1 MRLKRLELFGFKSFA
16 DRTVLEFDEDL
27 VGIVGPN
34 GCGKSN
40 VVDAVRWVLGE
51 TRPTSM
57 RGGEM
62 TDVIFKG
69 STSRPGMSLAEV
81 TIVFDNEDG
90 TVPAHGPEVSVTRRV
105 HKDGEGEYL
114 IDGGKVR
121 LKDVKDLLFDTGLGS
136 RGYAVLEQGRIDA
149 VLSANPLERRA
160 IFEEAAGI
168 SRFRQ
173 RRREAENRLK
183 RVDQDTERLDDML
196 RELQSRSRSLKIQA
210 GKAER
215 WVAARDEWRL
225 KGVRLAQH
233 LVVRLEGDDQRL
245 GEELNSLEGAAEELR
260 TKREAADA
268 EVTERAARNEALAEQ
283 VDQAAAE
290 AARLAGDLRAL
301 DEREASLRARAQS
314 AEQAAESEA
323 ARAGELEQRRIERRA
338 ELEEFGSQLAQAAD
352 QRARAEG
359 EVDEL
364 AGAARESGR
373 RYRESREASE
383 AQRDVVNAALADRAA
398 ELHRGKQLEA
408 SLAPLAERAD
418 RAEARLAELA
428 ERRTELESALER
440 LRAEWSAAREAH
452 AAAQA
457 ERDESATALRA
468 VQAELSTARDLRS
481 ELQAKRAGVESRI
494 ASLLDWER
502 EREGLEEGARAL
514 LEQSEGG
521 ASFVGELGGLL
532 ADHLSVPQRYARA
545 LDAAL
550 NGTAQALVIDDPERV
565 EAIGAWLKSEQRGK
579 VKLVLPRPLNH
590 GRCEPG
596 IPEVPYSQRDAVI
609 GRLIDEVEAS
619 ADLTAI
625 AEVMLC
631 DCLLVENLETALILA
646 EMLPAWRLVTPEGD
660 LVDAT
665 GVVTG
670 HAEVSQGA
678 VGRRAAA
685 AEERVTLEAV
695 EGELAELEERV
706 EELGREAET
715 ARERAAQ
722 CEAVCEEQRQAE
734 SQAQS
739 AVQSSEVRAEE
750 AARGLEEARAQA
762 ESLLSERSALS
773 AQLADAQRTLTEVEQ
788 RFELEN
794 QRFKEL
800 ETERAELETERE
812 GASREEQRARI
823 ELTRLRELHGS
834 LERRRDDS
842 ERGCLE
848 LDQEIERLNQ
858 VSEAHRADA
867 HSGSAE
873 AEALGAQRTEIDAKR
888 LAADGSLGELREEE
902 RAGRHAI
909 EELRIRRDEVTAELE
924 GCLGQRSEL
933 QLERQRVE
941 LRLESV
947 LGRAQEDFEFDR
959 EQLIE
964 LHEEDPELAER
975 EALEA
980 LESQVDDLKRQ
991 LDKLG
996 PVNLEAVEE
1005 LQEVSTRLSFLTEQ
1019 RKDLAEAKAELVE
1032 TLETIN
1038 SESERLF
1045 MEAFVEIRDNFRQ
1058 IFRQLF
1064 GGGKADVVLDA
1075 DQPVLE
1081 AGIEIHARP
1090 PGRETLPIGLLSGG
1104 QRTMTALALLFS
1116 VFQSRPSPFCV
1127 LDEVDAALDDA
1138 NVGRFLLMLEGF
1150 VENTQFVVVTHNK
1163 GTMSACRMLYG
1174 ITMQTK
1180 GVSRNVSV
1188 ELSEV
1193 DQFVP
1198 EVTGD
1203 ADKAQASRRDAAEAA
1218 ELDDEGVDGQ
1228 GIDEQGVEEDGDEP
1242 IVELQPQA
1250 KLAEEAAPVDSGSAT
1265 NAS

>member
-90 TVPAHGPEVSVTRRV
+90 AVPAHGAEVSFTRRV

-121 LKDVKDLLFDTGLGS
+121 LKDVRDLLFDTGLGS

-149 VLSANPLERRA
+149 VLSANALERRA

-215 WVAARDEWRL
+215 WVTARDEWRVD
-225 KGVRLAQH
+225 GVRLAQH
-233 LVVRLEGDDQRL
+233 QVVRLESDDERL
-245 GEELNSLEGAAEELR
+245 GEDLNARETSAGELR
-260 TKREAADA
+260 ALREAADA
-268 EVTERAARNEALAEQ
+268 EVVERAARNDELSGQ
-283 VDQAAAE
+283 VDQLAAE

-301 DEREASLRARAQS
+301 DEREANLRARAQS
-314 AEQAAESEA
+314 AEQSAQTESARAAE
-323 ARAGELEQRRIERRA
+323 LETRRLERRA
-338 ELEEFGSQLAQAAD
+338 EFEQLEQDLAQAGD
-352 QRARAEG
+352 QRSRAEG

-373 RYRESREASE
+373 RYREARESSE
-383 AQRDVVNAALADRAA
+383 AQRDGVNAALAERAA
-398 ELHRGKQLEA
+398 QLHRGKQLEA
-408 SLAPLAERAD
+408 SLEPLAERAE
-418 RAEARLAELA
+418 RAEGRLEELASRRNELDTDLERQRAELG
-428 ERRTELESALER
+428 
-440 LRAEWSAAREAH
+440 AAREALE
-452 AAAQA
+452 ASQGAREEA
-457 ERDESATALRA
+457 ESTLIAIDRELAVARES
-468 VQAELSTARDLRS
+468 RS
-481 ELQAKRAGVESRI
+481 ELQAKRAGMESRI
-494 ASLLDWER
+494 DSLLDWER

-514 LEQSEGG
+514 FEQAEAG
-521 ASFVGELGGLL
+521 APWLGELSGLL
-532 ADHLSVPQRYARA
+532 ADHLSVPQHYARA

-579 VKLVLPRPLNH
+579 VKVVLPRPLNH

-596 IPEVPYSQRDAVI
+596 IPEVPYSLRDRVI

-619 ADLTAI
+619 ADLTEI

-631 DCLLVENLETALILA
+631 DCLLVEDLDAALALA
-646 EMLPAWRLVTPEGD
+646 EMLPGWRLVTPEGD
-660 LVDAT
+660 VVDAT

-678 VGRRAAA
+678 IGRRAAA
-685 AEERVTLEAV
+685 AEQREALSAV
-695 EGELAELEERV
+695 LGELDELE
-706 EELGREAET
+706 GRLEGLAT
-715 ARERAAQ
+715 DAERARSRTAECVEAYEGARREEGRLAQ
-722 CEAVCEEQRQAE
+722 
-734 SQAQS
+734 
-739 AVQSSEVRAEE
+739 AVQSSEVRVEE

-762 ESLLSERSALS
+762 ESLLSERAALNG
-773 AQLADAQRTLTEVEQ
+773 QLEDAQRSLVDAEQ

-794 QRFKEL
+794 TRFKEL
-800 ETERAELETERE
+800 EEQRAALETERE

-823 ELTRLRELHGS
+823 ELTRLRELQGS

-848 LDQEIERLNQ
+848 LDQEIERLAQ
-858 VSEAHRADA
+858 VSQALLADA
-867 HSGSAE
+867 QSGVAE
-873 AEALGAQRTEIDAKR
+873 AEALGGQRGDLQAQREGT
-888 LAADGSLGELREEE
+888 DGSLTEMREEE
-902 RAGRHAI
+902 RAGRSAI
-909 EELRIRRDEVTAELE
+909 EELRTRRDGVTGDLE
-924 GCLGQRSEL
+924 ACLAQRSEL

-941 LRLESV
+941 LKLESV
-947 LGRAQEDFEFDR
+947 LERALEDFEFDR
-959 EQLIE
+959 ETLLE
-964 LHEEDPELAER
+964 LYEEDPELA
-975 EALEA
+975 ALEA
-980 LESQVDDLKRQ
+980 LDALEERVDGLKRQ

-1005 LQEVSTRLSFLTEQ
+1005 LQEVSTRLGFLSEQ
-1019 RKDLAEAKAELVE
+1019 RKDLAEAKAELIQ

-1045 MEAFVEIRDNFRQ
+1045 LEAFTEIRDNFRT

-1064 GGGKADVVLDA
+1064 GGGKADVVLAEDE
-1075 DQPVLE
+1075 PVLE

-1150 VENTQFVVVTHNK
+1150 VESTQFVVVTHNK

-1188 ELSEV
+1188 ELSDV
-1193 DQFVP
+1193 DKFVP

-1203 ADKAQASRRDAAEAA
+1203 AGKAQASREDALAAAED
-1218 ELDDEGVDGQ
+1218 LDVDT
-1228 GIDEQGVEEDGDEP
+1228 DRDDSEGDEP
-1242 IVELQPQA
+1242 VVELQPMA
-1250 KLAEEAAPVDSGSAT
+1250 RGAVDSDKLTEAEQSETA
-1265 NAS
+1265 